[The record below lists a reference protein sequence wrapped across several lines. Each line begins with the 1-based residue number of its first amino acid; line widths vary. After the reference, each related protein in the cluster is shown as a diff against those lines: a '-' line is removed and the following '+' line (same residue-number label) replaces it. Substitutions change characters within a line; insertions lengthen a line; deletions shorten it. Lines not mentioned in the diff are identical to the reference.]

1 MQVSSQKKIKNTKKC
16 RVCSKSISPFMT
28 FGKMP
33 IANAFLK
40 KKEFKKEYF
49 FHLSP
54 CFCKSC
60 YSFQLFTQP
69 NPKKMFH
76 KNYAFFSKTS
86 NHMKRHFKD
95 FYKWIDRTY
104 LLKREKPFVV
114 EIGSNDGI
122 LLENF
127 AKKGIKHLGVEP
139 SSNVANEAL
148 KNGVNTLVGF
158 FGKSIIKKILNNYGK
173 ADIVVLANVMCHIP
187 KINDVA
193 KSISEI
199 LNKNGY
205 LIFEDPYLLDMLKKV
220 SYDQI
225 YDEHVFM
232 FSAMSV
238 KNIFE
243 KYGLKLVDA
252 IPQETHGGSMRYV
265 LAKNLKITE
274 SSRLKKVLQKEKK
287 YNIHRSETYK
297 KFKINCEISK
307 NNLLKK
313 LNMLKKLNK
322 KVIGYAA
329 TSKSTTILNY
339 CNIDKN
345 LINFITDTT
354 PIKQDTFSPGMH
366 IPIKPYKDFS
376 EINVDTAFLF
386 AWNHK
391 KEIMKKEKKFLK
403 EGGTFLTHLK

>member
-1 MQVSSQKKIKNTKKC
+1 MKNLTLNKNKNVRKC
-16 RVCSKSISPFMT
+16 RVCSKNISPFMT

-40 KKEFKKEYF
+40 KKDFKKEYF
-49 FHLSP
+49 FNLMP
-54 CFCKSC
+54 CFCKNC
-60 YSFQLFTQP
+60 YSFQLFKQP
-69 NPKKMFH
+69 DPKKMFH

-86 NHMKRHFKD
+86 KNMRIHFED
-95 FYKWIDRTY
+95 FHKWINEKY
-104 LLKREKPFVV
+104 LLKKKNPFVI

-127 AKKGIKHLGVEP
+127 AKKGIKHLGIEP
-139 SSNVANEAL
+139 SANVAKESA

-158 FGKSIIKKILNNYGK
+158 FGKNIIKKVLSNYGK
-173 ADIVVLANVMCHIP
+173 ADMVVLANVMCHIP
-187 KINDVA
+187 KINEVA

-199 LNKNGY
+199 LNKEGY
-205 LIFEDPYLLDMLKKV
+205 LIFEDPYLLDVLKKV

-225 YDEHVFM
+225 YDEHVFI
-232 FSAMSV
+232 FSALSV

-243 KYGLKLVDA
+243 KYDLKLIDA

-265 LAKNLKITE
+265 FTKKLEITE
-274 SSRLKKVLQKEKK
+274 SPRLKRILEKEKK
-287 YNIHRSETYK
+287 YKIHKSETYRNFK
-297 KFKINCEISK
+297 KNCEFSK
-307 NNLLKK
+307 VNLLKK
-313 LNMLKKLNK
+313 LQKLKKLK
-322 KVIGYAA
+322 KNVVGYAA

-339 CNIDKN
+339 CKINKN

-354 PIKQDTFSPGMH
+354 PIKHDTFSPGMH

-376 EINVDTAFLF
+376 EIDVDTAFLF

-403 EGGTFLTHLK
+403 KGGVFLTHL

>member
-1 MQVSSQKKIKNTKKC
+1 MKKLFVNKIKNLKNC

-40 KKEFKKEYF
+40 KKDFKKEYF
-49 FHLSP
+49 FNLSP
-54 CFCKSC
+54 CFCKNC
-60 YSFQLFTQP
+60 FSFQLFTQP

-76 KNYAFFSKTS
+76 KNYAFFSKS
-86 NHMKRHFKD
+86 SKNMKDHFKD
-95 FYKWIDRTY
+95 FYRWANKTY
-104 LLKREKPFVV
+104 LLKKKNPFVI

-139 SSNVANEAL
+139 SSNVAKEAL

-158 FGKSIIKKILNNYGK
+158 FGKRVIKKIIDKYGK
-173 ADIVVLANVMCHIP
+173 ADMVVSANVMCHIP
-187 KINDVA
+187 KIDEVA
-193 KSISEI
+193 KSISQI

-205 LIFEDPYLLDMLKKV
+205 LIFEDPYLLSMLKKV

-225 YDEHVFM
+225 YDEHVFI

-243 KYGLKLVDA
+243 KHGLKLVDA
-252 IPQETHGGSMRYV
+252 ISQETHGGSMRYV
-265 LAKNLKITE
+265 FVKNLENVE
-274 SSRLKKVLQKEKK
+274 SPRLKKVLEKEKK
-287 YNIHRSETYK
+287 YKIHKSETYTNFK
-297 KFKINCEISK
+297 KNCELSK
-307 NNLLKK
+307 KNLL
-313 LNMLKKLNK
+313 NKLNK
-322 KVIGYAA
+322 LKKTNKNVVGYAA

-339 CNIDKN
+339 CKIDKN
-345 LINFITDTT
+345 LINFISDTT
-354 PIKQDTFSPGMH
+354 PIKQNTFSPGMH
-366 IPIKPYKDFS
+366 IPIRPYKDFS

-391 KEIMKKEKKFLK
+391 KEIIKKERKFLK
-403 EGGTFLTHLK
+403 KGGSFITHLK